1 MSIEIKINK
10 DVGSYEAKFIGPFTK
25 RQDICIALAAPACWW
40 IYFGLAPVISK
51 DVAGFLVFIPAVLA
65 ALFGWIKPYG
75 MPMERFL
82 RSVFISMFLAPA
94 HRKYKTSL
102 RLPTIKTERKKKY
115 KFSKEAIR

>member
-25 RQDICIALAAPACWW
+25 RQDICIALAAPVCWW
-40 IYFGLAPVISK
+40 IYFDLAPIISK
-51 DVAGFLVFIPAVLA
+51 DIAGFLVFIPAVLA
-65 ALFGWIKPYG
+65 ALFGWVKPYG

-102 RLPTIKTERKKKY
+102 RLPTVRIERKKKY
-115 KFSKEAIR
+115 KFSKESIR